1 MRAVT
6 ISHLTC
12 RCPGSP
18 WFGHGIAGCA
28 HCMSQA
34 NFEFFER
41 AWLEREEG
49 KPDTIVTR
57 HMTVDHLVASMEY
70 WRKRAG

>member
-1 MRAVT
+1 
-6 ISHLTC
+6 
-12 RCPGSP
+12 
-18 WFGHGIAGCA
+18 
-28 HCMSQA
+28 MSQA